1 MARVAERKAAL
12 AQWCRDTLPA
22 GEPIVLEF
30 GCGHGHFLTA
40 YAQAFPEL
48 TCVGI
53 DIIHRRIEKANE
65 KARKRSLDHL
75 HFIKAEADEFVEALR
90 GHTTVAAFFMLFPD
104 PWPKKRHF
112 KHRMVQT
119 EFLAE
124 IASLAAPGT
133 RFHFRSDHTG
143 YHRWTSSLLY
153 AHPQW
158 EILPDAPWPFEQETV
173 FQSHMES
180 YHSVIAQVVA
190 SGQ

>member
-104 PWPKKRHF
+104 PWPKARHAKRRLVNDSF
-112 KHRMVQT
+112 LRLIMKRMRKNGRV
-119 EFLAE
+119 L
-124 IASLAAPGT
+124 IATDEA
-133 RFHFRSDHTG
+133 G
-143 YHRWTSSLLY
+143 Y
-153 AHPQW
+153 ADQ
-158 EILPDAPWPFEQETV
+158 ILD
-173 FQSHMES
+173 
-180 YHSVIAQVVA
+180 IADK
-190 SGQ
+190 SKYCRTTL